1 VPEMERSRASAASMR
16 SVLDIDRSGE
26 PTQVTATDALYRQHI
41 GRARRLA
48 FLLAG
53 SEKDS
58 DDIAHDAF
66 LRCAGRFGLVREPER
81 FGAYLNRAVTRAVL
95 DHRRSTARRLR
106 REHRVAGGL
115 PDRQAAEAS
124 HHLADR
130 VDVMAALEKLPDKQ
144 RAAVVLKYWLGYTE
158 TEIAKVLRCP
168 VGTVKSRLARALA
181 SLRGALDA

>member
-1 VPEMERSRASAASMR
+1 MR

-26 PTQVTATDALYRQHI
+26 GTQVAGTDALYREHI

-48 FLLAG
+48 FLLSG

-66 LRCAGRFGLVREPER
+66 LRCVGRFGLIREPER

-95 DHRRSTARRLR
+95 DQRRSTSRRLR

-115 PDRQAAEAS
+115 PDRQASDAS
-124 HHLADR
+124 HLAER
-130 VDVMAALEKLPDKQ
+130 MDVMAALEKLPDKQ
-144 RAAVVLKYWLGYTE
+144 RAAVVLKYWLSYTE

-181 SLRGALDA
+181 TLRGALHD